1 MISTPASSRS
11 RVIAMRWKGR
21 SASSGLSDR
30 HHPEKV
36 IVFTGIRKLM
46 MCAVEKRRE
55 RKTSRRFNI
64 GERYCK
70 ASALSRPGN
79 RLGSVAWQKRPKSC
93 NPQQATEGRAS
104 WIRLELNCPKASFE
118 RRQRKHQGKWIETL
132 TTVSIRLK
140 SSA

>member
-1 MISTPASSRS
+1 M
-11 RVIAMRWKGR
+11 RVIVV
-21 SASSGLSDR
+21 LSTFAT
-30 HHPEKV
+30 P
-36 IVFTGIRKLM
+36 M

-55 RKTSRRFNI
+55 RKTSGRFNI